1 MKSTTDR
8 INFYNE
14 VGMPPR
20 EISETLGIPLSRV
33 YRTLKFSDIGRRTLH
48 YFPNMDTSHPQLNNA
63 EHNRDYVSSHLH
75 PSKDN
80 G

>member
-1 MKSTTDR
+1 MKSTTDHVY
-8 INFYNE
+8 FYYE

-33 YRTLKFSDIGRRTLH
+33 YRTLKFSDNGRRTLH
-48 YFPNMDTSHPQLNNA
+48 YFPNLDTSEPQLKKA
-63 EHNRDYVSSHLH
+63 EHNRDFVSRHLH

-80 G
+80 